1 MRTDYR
7 VSRVTLVKI
16 TNLRTPDFF
25 NFVTLFFTP
34 KNTALLLNPTVKRM
48 IEFIFISTLFSVLLL
63 QNQISRSFIFFYFLT
78 IKSLIYKN
86 INTISCNCCSSFNRW
101 YQVCSVSEQL
111 STYPSPKP
119 TLNPNLLS
127 VDCCW
132 VKGGVGVQ
140 LLRY

>member
-1 MRTDYR
+1 MGTDNR
-7 VSRVTLVKI
+7 VFRVTLVKNYKS
-16 TNLRTPDFF
+16 TNPRFF

-34 KNTALLLNPTVKRM
+34 KNTTLLLNPTVKRM
-48 IEFIFISTLFSVLLL
+48 TEFIFISTLFSVLLL
-63 QNQISRSFIFFYFLT
+63 QNQISCSFIFFYFLT

-111 STYPSPKP
+111 STSPKP